1 MQGILHNRYQIKN
14 VLGQGG
20 MGTVYMGEDLHLNNR
35 RCVIKQLR
43 DDFYR
48 DEDRQKAVS
57 FFEREAGMLINLEH
71 PNIVKISDRFTQD
84 GKYFLVMEY
93 VEGEDF
99 HNIMQRREGEPYS
112 ENQVVSWAI
121 EICDV
126 LDFLHGQN
134 PPVIYRDL
142 KPSNIMLN
150 TKGQIKLVDF
160 GIARHVEEEHEN
172 THVVSAGYSPPEQ
185 YWGGANPKSDIYALG
200 ATMHFLL
207 TGKDPEPLKPSSP
220 KTLNPDVS
228 DYLDELVRKTTAQEP
243 TSRFESVQELRE
255 ALLHDGYE
263 EEPDNPKSWFTQTVA
278 AVVFV
283 IAFAL
288 VFIGWEPIM
297 NAFKPEKTNDSKA
310 AKAPAGLLQVND
322 TRGNTGVDPLFG
334 GATPQRG
341 FALQLNDE
349 KDLTDPSALK
359 ESRSDSAQSK

>member
-1 MQGILHNRYQIKN
+1 MEGILHNRYQIRS

-71 PNIVKISDRFTQD
+71 PNIVKILDRFTQD

-112 ENQVVSWAI
+112 ESQVISWAL

-126 LDFLHGQN
+126 LEFLHGQN

-142 KPSNIMLN
+142 KPSNVMLN

-160 GIARHVEEEHEN
+160 GIARHVEEEGEN

-185 YWGGANPKSDIYALG
+185 YWGGASRQSDIYALG

-207 TGKDPEPLKPSSP
+207 TGNDPEPLKPSSP
-220 KTLNPDVS
+220 KSINSSVS
-228 DYLDELVRKTTAQEP
+228 TYIDELVQKATSQEP
-243 TSRFESVQELRE
+243 KERFDSVQEFRE
-255 ALLHDGYE
+255 ALLHEGFE
-263 EEPDNPKSWFTQTVA
+263 EAPDNPKSWFTQTVA
-278 AVVFV
+278 AVIFV
-283 IAFAL
+283 IAFAF
-288 VFIGWEPIM
+288 VFIGWEPVM
-297 NAFKPEKTNDSKA
+297 NAFKPSVTKKSTTAPTGLVQLKDS
-310 AKAPAGLLQVND
+310 D
-322 TRGNTGVDPLFG
+322 EHTTTDPLFG
-334 GATPQRG
+334 GVSPQRK
-341 FALQLNDE
+341 FALELNDE
-349 KDLTDPSALK
+349 KDLTDPDALK
-359 ESRSDSAQSK
+359 LTK